1 MLEAFYVSKLY
12 ARISIIPYGR
22 WSRLKQDSRLIKGFQ
37 LDGYVTI
44 LPLIYPFDIVQN
56 ARFTVLTSHYEG
68 FPMSMVESLALTPV
82 VVDCNSGPREIVIDE
97 YNGLL
102 VENYNV
108 KSSQLPLTV

>member
-1 MLEAFYVSKLY
+1 
-12 ARISIIPYGR
+12 
-22 WSRLKQDSRLIKGFQ
+22 
-37 LDGYVTI
+37 
-44 LPLIYPFDIVQN
+44 
-56 ARFTVLTSHYEG
+56 
-68 FPMSMVESLALTPV
+68 MVESLALTPV

>member
-1 MLEAFYVSKLY
+1 MGDGPDLNK
-12 ARISIIPYGR
+12 I
-22 WSRLKQDSRLIKGFQ
+22 QDSIKGFQ
-37 LDGYVTI
+37 LEGYVTI
-44 LPLIYPFDIVQN
+44 LPFNSNPFDIVQN

-68 FPMSMVESLALTPV
+68 FPMSMVESLALGTPV
-82 VVDCNSGPREIVIDE
+82 VAVDCNSGPREIVIDE